1 MRLLPLFVIAISG
14 FLLFGCGEDPDA
26 LIDEVGVLVV
36 LNKSAGSAH
45 ILDRET
51 GERLASIP
59 TGYQPHEV
67 AISPD
72 GGTAVVTNYG
82 TRDETGNSL
91 TMIDIARAEHVKD
104 IDLLEYTMP
113 HGIQFLDDTR
123 VIVTTEGNQTVV
135 IVNLE
140 SEEIEHVFMTEQ
152 EISHMVAV
160 TPDGDRAFVPNIGSG
175 TVTVLDL
182 NEGVVEAHIETGEGA
197 EGIAI
202 SPNGEEVWV
211 TNREANTVSI
221 INAETL
227 YIIFEVPSADFPIRA
242 AFSPDGQHVVVSNA
256 RSGDVTVFDAEERLR
271 VGVISLQ
278 EIDELV
284 EDEDRY
290 FIEEFEGS
298 PIPIGVVIGPDSRTA
313 YVANSAAD
321 VVAVLDIISLQVIDM
336 FETGEEPDGI
346 AWTPVR
352 PEM

>member
-1 MRLLPLFVIAISG
+1 M
-14 FLLFGCGEDPDA
+14 
-26 LIDEVGVLVV
+26 
-36 LNKSAGSAH
+36 
-45 ILDRET
+45 
-51 GERLASIP
+51 
-59 TGYQPHEV
+59 
-67 AISPD
+67 
-72 GGTAVVTNYG
+72 
-82 TRDETGNSL
+82 
-91 TMIDIARAEHVKD
+91 
-104 IDLLEYTMP
+104 
-113 HGIQFLDDTR
+113 
-123 VIVTTEGNQTVV
+123 
-135 IVNLE
+135 
-140 SEEIEHVFMTEQ
+140 
-152 EISHMVAV
+152 
-160 TPDGDRAFVPNIGSG
+160 
-175 TVTVLDL
+175 
-182 NEGVVEAHIETGEGA
+182 
-197 EGIAI
+197 
-202 SPNGEEVWV
+202 
-211 TNREANTVSI
+211 
-221 INAETL
+221 
-227 YIIFEVPSADFPIRA
+227 PSADFPIRA